1 MWEVSRQER
10 HVMEHNIREIVV
22 IDPSPLSCKIL
33 SVALQRAGYRVRC
46 FTESR
51 EALRTLFHEGD
62 PPPDLIFVTLNLP
75 SPQLGGLK
83 SIQLLRKHFIDL
95 PILSIGDSAKGQ
107 VLPRLLARLAGANAF
122 VSKPFIVDHIVATV
136 TTLLPP

>member
-1 MWEVSRQER
+1 
-10 HVMEHNIREIVV
+10 MEENMREIVV

-51 EALRTLFHEGD
+51 EALRTLFHGGD
-62 PPPDLIFVTLNLP
+62 PPPDLVFVNLNFP
-75 SPQLGGLK
+75 KPQTSGLK
-83 SIQLLRKHFIDL
+83 TIQLLRKHFITM
-95 PILSIGDSAKGQ
+95 PIFSIGCSQGGQ

-122 VSKPFIVDHIVATV
+122 VSKPFVVDHIVAV
-136 TTLLPP
+136 VNMLLPL